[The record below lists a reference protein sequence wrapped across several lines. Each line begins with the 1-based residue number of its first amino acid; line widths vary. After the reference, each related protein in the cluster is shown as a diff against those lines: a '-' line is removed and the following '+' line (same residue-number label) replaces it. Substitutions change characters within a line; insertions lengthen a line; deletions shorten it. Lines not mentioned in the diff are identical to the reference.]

1 MFEPVNDLERSLMR
15 AALNPSYRPQ
25 FYRDLLEADIFIIN
39 YAESDSEEQN
49 NTMSESFEL
58 KVPKIERNGQAW
70 LPVFSSLQRLQEF
83 ISSET
88 AYVVLKG
95 RDFFEL
101 ARDVHI
107 VLNPDSD
114 YGKEF
119 IPQEIERMLDGSIFQ
134 PDQRYIDQEETAFLI
149 GRPAVY
155 PTSLVKAL
163 CEYFAKNKFVNRAYL
178 VQFYNPKS
186 GEPPHLLIAIDASR
200 DWERIVGDAG
210 VISSEVMG
218 KDDIVDFMRLDDSD
232 FSQHIIN
239 STRPIYQKSFLKK
252 LFGY

>member
-58 KVPKIERNGQAW
+58 KVPKIERNGQVW

-101 ARDVHI
+101 ARGVHI

-119 IPQEIERMLDGSIFQ
+119 IPQEIERLLDGSISSLTKDTLTRKRLHFSLGGLLFTLPVWSKHCASILQ
-134 PDQRYIDQEETAFLI
+134 KID
-149 GRPAVY
+149 
-155 PTSLVKAL
+155 S
-163 CEYFAKNKFVNRAYL
+163 
-178 VQFYNPKS
+178 
-186 GEPPHLLIAIDASR
+186 
-200 DWERIVGDAG
+200 
-210 VISSEVMG
+210 
-218 KDDIVDFMRLDDSD
+218 
-232 FSQHIIN
+232 
-239 STRPIYQKSFLKK
+239 
-252 LFGY
+252 

>member
-1 MFEPVNDLERSLMR
+1 M
-15 AALNPSYRPQ
+15 
-25 FYRDLLEADIFIIN
+25 
-39 YAESDSEEQN
+39 
-49 NTMSESFEL
+49 
-58 KVPKIERNGQAW
+58 
-70 LPVFSSLQRLQEF
+70 
-83 ISSET
+83 
-88 AYVVLKG
+88 LKG

-101 ARDVHI
+101 ARGVHI

-119 IPQEIERMLDGSIFQ
+119 IPQEIERLLDGSIS
-134 PDQRYIDQEETAFLI
+134 
-149 GRPAVY
+149 
-155 PTSLVKAL
+155 SLTKDTLTRKRLHFSLGGLLFTLPVWSKHCASIL
-163 CEYFAKNKFVNRAYL
+163 QKNRFVNRAYL

-218 KDDIVDFMRLDDSD
+218 KDDIVDFMRLDDSM